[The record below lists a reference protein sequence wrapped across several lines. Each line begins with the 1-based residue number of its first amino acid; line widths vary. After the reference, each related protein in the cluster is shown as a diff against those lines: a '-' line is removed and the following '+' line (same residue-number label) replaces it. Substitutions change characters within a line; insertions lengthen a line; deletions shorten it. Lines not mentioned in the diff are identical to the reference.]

1 MLNKINK
8 HFLNTW
14 VDFPGPN
21 QLKYIFV
28 LIGLL
33 AWIEIFF
40 PSFKFADYYISIILN
55 KAMSGNVV
63 LGLISFIAI
72 CGVAVCG
79 LLWLPSY
86 LMSIFKVWKANK

>member
-8 HFLNTW
+8 HFLNIW
-14 VDFPGPN
+14 GDFPGPN

-33 AWIEIFF
+33 AWIEFFF
-40 PSFKFADYYISIILN
+40 PSFKFANYYLSILLD
-55 KAMSGNVV
+55 KAMGGNAI
-63 LGLISFIAI
+63 LGLISFTAIFGIIA
-72 CGVAVCG
+72 CG

-86 LMSIFKVWKANK
+86 LISIFKMWKENK